1 MAELTEAAGGTDEE
15 VKARPN
21 QTASGAG
28 PSDAALVLAARAGE
42 RWAQEALF
50 RRYARMVNGLAFR
63 LMGRDQDVDDLV
75 QESFLQALGSLERLD
90 NPQAFASWLGA
101 IVVRTAHKTLRRR
114 SMLNR
119 LGIRPAEPV
128 EIDACR
134 ANSAPPDVT
143 VELSRVYGALGRL
156 PADARVALILHRVE
170 GLSIPEVAEQM
181 GLSASTV
188 KRRLALADRRLPA
201 RHEPQVEA

>member
-1 MAELTEAAGGTDEE
+1 MK
-15 VKARPN
+15 VKASPT

-42 RWAQEALF
+42 SWAQEALF
-50 RRYARMVNGLAFR
+50 RRHARMVNGLAFR

-75 QESFLQALGSLERLD
+75 QESFLQALGNLHRLD
-90 NPQAFASWLGA
+90 NPQAFGSWLGS
-101 IVVRTAHKTLRRR
+101 IVVRTAHKVLRRR

-128 EIDACR
+128 EIDAIR
-134 ANSAPPDVT
+134 GLSAPPDVAA
-143 VELSRVYGALGRL
+143 ELSRVYGSLSRM

-170 GLSIPEVAEQM
+170 GMSIPEVAEQM
-181 GLSASTV
+181 GISASTV
-188 KRRLALADRRLPA
+188 KRRLALADRRLAPYA
-201 RHEPQVEA
+201 EPEVEA